1 MGWAHERHGTVEKD
15 GLHAMWYMKCNWST
29 TIIIAWNASLH
40 VLEFLLVVF
49 VCLKITYAH
58 FEMTDII
65 DKEPYINKFL
75 AAIGLNVAVGVEQQS
90 KDDQE
95 TEIVLEKTYNFID
108 SNSAPRTEAISCNAK
123 ENLIPADF
131 DIDDEVEA
139 PKAVAG
145 HDDDS
150 DETEQSTTE
159 IVLEKTYNFIDSNS
173 APRTE
178 AISCNAKE
186 NLIPADFDIDDEVE
200 APKAVAGHDDDS
212 DGTEQSTALPLSESE
227 NRSDEGISP
236 DHLYFIVRTCGKG

>member
-1 MGWAHERHGTVEKD
+1 
-15 GLHAMWYMKCNWST
+15 
-29 TIIIAWNASLH
+29 
-40 VLEFLLVVF
+40 
-49 VCLKITYAH
+49 
-58 FEMTDII
+58 MTDII

-139 PKAVAG
+139 PKAVAE

-150 DETEQSTTE
+150 D
-159 IVLEKTYNFIDSNS
+159 
-173 APRTE
+173 R
-178 AISCNAKE
+178 
-186 NLIPADFDIDDEVE
+186 
-200 APKAVAGHDDDS
+200 
-212 DGTEQSTALPLSESE
+212 TEQSTALPLSENE